1 MYLALNFNNF
11 EKNNIMFSSKMKN
24 NILSGGFFHKIFYSD
39 EFFTS
44 NGIIFKFTLK
54 NIYIENYFNKI
65 KCSFD
70 KIGNETVVENIKLIE
85 KLLLLSF
92 KLNKN
97 INPVFR
103 IEEQLKNN
111 CLKIFSD
118 RNVRCGNYNNINLI
132 LKISGVWINGRDF
145 GITFR
150 FFITN

>member
-1 MYLALNFNNF
+1 MIWLLIIDIYAARIHCKFISWIQCQTINKNFLF
-11 EKNNIMFSSKMKN
+11 
-24 NILSGGFFHKIFYSD
+24 
-39 EFFTS
+39 
-44 NGIIFKFTLK
+44 FKFTLK

-70 KIGNETVVENIKLIE
+70 KIGNETVVEYIKLIE